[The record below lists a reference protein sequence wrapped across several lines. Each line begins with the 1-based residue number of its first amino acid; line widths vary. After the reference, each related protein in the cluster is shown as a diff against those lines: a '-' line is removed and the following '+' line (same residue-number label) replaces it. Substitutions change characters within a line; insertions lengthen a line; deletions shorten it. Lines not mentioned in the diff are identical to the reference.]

1 MNKQSTI
8 LQQLALVWQE
18 HPDWTFGKLISII
31 LCLEHLDPRLM
42 YLSDEELFKRSVHL
56 KKESNLLMIK
66 KLPSKSSY
74 KASELIAHINEF
86 IHHLKEL
93 KIEVNNSNKYELV
106 LAYSLLIDEMEWVKE
121 HLESKL

>member
-1 MNKQSTI
+1 MDKQSTI
-8 LQQLALVWQE
+8 LNQLELVWRE

-56 KKESNLLMIK
+56 KKESNLILIK
-66 KLPSKSSY
+66 KLPAKSSY
-74 KASELIAHINEF
+74 KASELVAHIKDF
-86 IHHLKEL
+86 TMHLEEL
-93 KIEVNNSNKYELV
+93 KLEANKTDRYELI
-106 LAYSLLIDEMEWVKE
+106 LAYALLIDEMEWVRE

>member
-1 MNKQSTI
+1 MDKQSTI
-8 LQQLALVWQE
+8 LQQLELVWRE

-56 KKESNLLMIK
+56 KKESNLILIK
-66 KLPSKSSY
+66 KLPAKSSY
-74 KASELIAHINEF
+74 KVSELVAHIKDF
-86 IHHLKEL
+86 TLHLEEL
-93 KIEVNNSNKYELV
+93 KLEANKTDRYELI
-106 LAYSLLIDEMEWVKE
+106 LAYALLIDEMEWVRE